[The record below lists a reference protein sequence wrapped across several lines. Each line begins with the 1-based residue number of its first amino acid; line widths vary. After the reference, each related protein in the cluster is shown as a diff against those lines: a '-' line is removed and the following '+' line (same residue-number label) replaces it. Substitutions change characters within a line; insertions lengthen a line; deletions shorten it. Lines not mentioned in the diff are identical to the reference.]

1 LVEENNWSRDVSMK
15 TNTFDKKSAA
25 LAICGIV
32 GPITYAV
39 VLTVIGM
46 LWEGYNPVRQGMSE
60 LGAANAPHS
69 FFMNVFGFQLLGVCM
84 AGFGYGLHI
93 SSGGYTVIGLPQPV
107 QLKTFFSVIKQP
119 PKII

>member
-1 LVEENNWSRDVSMK
+1 MK
-15 TNTFDKKSAA
+15 TKSFDKKSAA

-84 AGFGYGLHI
+84 AAFGYGLHRQI
-93 SSGGYTVIGLPQPV
+93 KGRWFSKIGTVLIIIGGIDMIVVG
-107 QLKTFFSVIKQP
+107 FFQQMLEVLRP
-119 PKII
+119 PLLD